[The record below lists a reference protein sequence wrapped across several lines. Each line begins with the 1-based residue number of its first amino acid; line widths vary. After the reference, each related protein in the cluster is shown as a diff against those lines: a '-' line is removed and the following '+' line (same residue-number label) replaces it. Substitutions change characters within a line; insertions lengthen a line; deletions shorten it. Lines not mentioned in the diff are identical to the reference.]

1 MSELSKQALKVENNQ
16 QFPNNNAGL
25 ITPSNLRGFNED
37 MIDSTVNQATY
48 TADSASF
55 DSRINAISSSIDT
68 GSLLV
73 TASFNNGTRDLTF
86 TKGDS
91 STFAVNIPDASGS
104 VLPPGVV
111 SGSSQIILTNT
122 TGNLGG
128 NRITGSVQS
137 AISSSYAVTA
147 SFALNAGGADTGSLI
162 VTASNDFSQI
172 TFTKGDASTFQ
183 LDVTPRRV
191 VETVKNKNG
200 FMAKGTPV
208 YVSGSTGNELHV
220 YAADAGDPTRVPATF
235 ILDQNL
241 NTDESGLGILSGFI
255 NGVDTSLFAEGANI
269 YLAVGG
275 GYTDTQPT
283 GSAFVQKLGNVV
295 KSDLNGSGVISGA
308 GRVNALPNIQS
319 GYAWVGD
326 GNGVPQAISTASW
339 DAHADLTSL
348 NAFTASQ
355 EILNNTFATT
365 GSNNFVGN
373 QDIDGSVTSSIS
385 LSNLIANPQT
395 ITDNVVVGPDN
406 NGFIVGPTSISGTI
420 TVEGDSEVF
429 VFSPPTTIDTSV
441 FATTGSN
448 TFTGG
453 QTING
458 ALTVNGFTSS
468 FDQVK
473 ITDVFYVSQSAQKEN
488 RFQFANDGRLD
499 VDWPAGNY
507 FRMQNGAFQFGT
519 NNGIG
524 MFFDYP
530 GIKFQ
535 PTEIPQN
542 HAMAISSQPSQF
554 PSLNFEPYTGSCAG
568 IIYNQTNTSTTPT
581 YLMVGAKYSS
591 SFDETLYTDLSFF
604 ASGSLTASLEQGHV
618 WVGNAN
624 GRTYSLPTSSFAGAG
639 LGSNTFTDTQ
649 FITGS
654 TAKNL
659 LQVGSGTIVGLKVDT
674 SQTGTNKVVQIY
686 DSLYVSNPSQQA
698 QIVVDY
704 VSANLNSTLT
714 HNSLSFTSASVVTAT
729 YGTYIDYNNLL
740 IGNSNDINGVYFNEP
755 AGNIG
760 MFYGTPYVSSTSSL
774 YLNTNDNEWYVTGS
788 VNMKDTLNLASQNP
802 LPAGAVG
809 DLATSG
815 SALYFH
821 DGSSWRQVSLI

>member
-1 MSELSKQALKVENNQ
+1 MSGLSKQALKVENNQ
-16 QFPNNNAGL
+16 SFPNNNAGL
-25 ITPSNLRGFNED
+25 ITPSNLRTFNEN
-37 MIDSTVNQATY
+37 MIDSTVNQTDY
-48 TADSASF
+48 TTDSASF
-55 DSRINAISSSIDT
+55 DSRINNITGSATDT

-111 SGSSQIILTNT
+111 SGSSQIDYP
-122 TGNLGG
+122 
-128 NRITGSVQS
+128 Q
-137 AISSSYAVTA
+137 ISNIPS
-147 SFALNAGGADTGSLI
+147 GI
-162 VTASNDFSQI
+162 
-172 TFTKGDASTFQ
+172 
-183 LDVTPRRV
+183 
-191 VETVKNKNG
+191 
-200 FMAKGTPV
+200 
-208 YVSGSTGNELHV
+208 VSGSSQVNLTDTTFVDGTEFMVLRTDGAGNLSFD
-220 YAADAGDPTRVPATF
+220 YADRAQIEIRALETIVKGDPLYVAGFSDGQNRVTVRKADASDPSKMPAYGVAYESVSQNTNTQMVALGTLQDIDTQTPNFNVGDVLYVA
-235 ILDQNL
+235 
-241 NTDESGLGILSGFI
+241 S
-255 NGVDTSLFAEGANI
+255 
-269 YLAVGG
+269 GG
-275 GYTDTQPT
+275 GLTNVRPEGTNLVQNVGIVGRRNQNNGEIVVSAIGRSNDVPNLPT
-283 GSAFVQKLGNVV
+283 GF
-295 KSDLNGSGVISGA
+295 
-308 GRVNALPNIQS
+308 
-319 GYAWVGD
+319 AWVG
-326 GNGVPQAISTASW
+326 NGSQVATPISTASW
-339 DAHADLTSL
+339 DSNSDLTSL

-395 ITDNVVVGPDN
+395 ITDNVVVGPDT

-429 VFSPPTTIDTSV
+429 VFSQPLPPINTGS
-441 FATTGSN
+441 FATLSSN

-473 ITDVFYVSQSAQKEN
+473 ITDVFHVSQSAEKQN

-535 PTEIPQN
+535 PTGISQN
-542 HAMAISSQPSQF
+542 HAMAMSSQPTQF
-554 PSLNFEPYTGSCAG
+554 PALNFTQYTGSCAG
-568 IIYNQTNTSTTPT
+568 IIYNQTNSNSSPT

-591 SFDETLYTDLSFF
+591 SFDETLYTDLNFF
-604 ASGSLTASLEQGHV
+604 SSGS
-618 WVGNAN
+618 AN
-624 GRTYSLPTSSFAGAG
+624 
-639 LGSNTFTDTQ
+639 
-649 FITGS
+649 I
-654 TAKNL
+654 
-659 LQVGSGTIVGLKVDT
+659 
-674 SQTGTNKVVQIY
+674 
-686 DSLYVSNPSQQA
+686 
-698 QIVVDY
+698 
-704 VSANLNSTLT
+704 STLK
-714 HNSLSFTSASVVTAT
+714 LRQQ
-729 YGTYIDYNNLL
+729 D
-740 IGNSNDINGVYFNEP
+740 
-755 AGNIG
+755 
-760 MFYGTPYVSSTSSL
+760 
-774 YLNTNDNEWYVTGS
+774 
-788 VNMKDTLNLASQNP
+788 P

-821 DGSSWRQVSLI
+821 DGSSWRTVTLT